1 MLSPLFTLCSI
12 VVLLLIAAVFC
23 MAETALLSASKARL
37 TQRVRQGDK
46 SASIALDL
54 LKHPDQLL
62 GTILIILTLVPVAT
76 SALTTHMMLAVF
88 GPGGV
93 VPGTVILAVA
103 IVLVGEAFPKAVG
116 TRFPEPIALA
126 LAPSLRLCVKTLAPA
141 TWAMKT
147 LNRNLLTL
155 MGLNHAHSS
164 AFTESDLRGAFALG
178 QEHGALGANQR
189 RMLDAVLD
197 LDDLTIADVMIHRSA
212 MHTLNLNTPPEQIP
226 AALAAAKHSRLP
238 VYQDN
243 PENLIGMLV
252 VRDYLHALSHVAS
265 RKDLALRPL
274 LRPLY
279 YAPTTTPIGHQLHEF
294 LRRKE
299 HLALVVDEYGDLQG
313 LVTLEDILEEI
324 VGDIAD
330 EQDMALTQQTWPQPG
345 AGNTVTLPGQSTV
358 RDVNRAYT
366 LALSDDHAITLA
378 GLLVHHLGHL
388 PAQGESVQVPTSQGP
403 IRLAASSKRGHK
415 LERVTLTLPVGAA
428 T

>member
-1 MLSPLFTLCSI
+1 MPAPLLTLLI
-12 VVLLLIAAVFC
+12 ILLLLVIAAVFC

-37 TQRVRQGDK
+37 TQKVRQGDQH
-46 SASIALDL
+46 ANIALDL

-62 GTILIILTLVPVAT
+62 GTILIVLTLVPVAT
-76 SALTTHMMLAVF
+76 SALTTHMMLEVF
-88 GPGGV
+88 GAGGV
-93 VPGTVILAVA
+93 LPGTILLTVA

-126 LAPSLRLCVKTLAPA
+126 LAPSLKVCVTALAPA

-155 MGLNHAHSS
+155 LGLSNTHSS

-178 QEHGALGANQR
+178 QEHGALGASQR

-197 LDDLTIADVMIHRSA
+197 LEDLTIADVMIHRSA
-212 MHTLNLNTPPEQIP
+212 MQSLNLNTPPEHLP
-226 AALAAAKHSRLP
+226 AALAAAKYSRLP

-243 PENLIGMLV
+243 PENLIGLLV

-265 RKDLALRPL
+265 RRDLLLRPL

-330 EQDMALTQQTWPQPG
+330 EQDTALAEQPWPQPG
-345 AGNTVTLPGQSTV
+345 ASNTVTLPGQATV
-358 RDVNRAYT
+358 RDVNRAYHLT
-366 LALSDDHAITLA
+366 LSDDHAITLA

-388 PAQGESVQVPTSQGP
+388 PAQGESVLVPSPQGP
-403 IRLAASSKRGHK
+403 IGLTANSKRGHK
-415 LERVTLTLPVGAA
+415 LERVTLTLPVGTPA
-428 T
+428 